1 MAKLIYLLAWILAD
15 WVIAII
21 PLAIFVSGHEELAC
35 VIILLLYSVGT
46 CFIANKI
53 TWFVAM
59 KTGFF
64 IIDEEDDSDG

>member
-1 MAKLIYLLAWILAD
+1 MAKLIYLLAWILTD
-15 WVIAII
+15 WVIALI
-21 PLAIFVSGHEELAC
+21 PFAIYASGREEIAC

-46 CFIANKI
+46 GFIANKI

-59 KTGFF
+59 KTGLF

>member
-1 MAKLIYLLAWILAD
+1 MAKLIYLLTWILAD

-21 PLAIFVSGHEELAC
+21 PFAIFVSGCEEVTC

-53 TWFVAM
+53 TWFVAV

-64 IIDEEDDSDG
+64 IIDEEDDNND